1 MPPTNPKPSSAPPP
15 PPPKQ
20 GGGFIGAI
28 ILMLLLM
35 GGLVYWKLHG
45 SDEKAAPTPAA
56 AASVAQEPTAPAVDQ
71 VVPPPPPPPPVASE
85 DAGTPSSTKKPVAST
100 GTGPNCG
107 SCGKCQGEAAPS
119 FSAVLR
125 ARANQ
130 AQRCYEKALA
140 QQESL
145 QGRLTVNLCVG
156 VGGGVCGASISNDS
170 LGSPMVAQCV
180 MNIYRATTFPSPKNG
195 CVDAQVPLNFLPEK
209 K

>member
-1 MPPTNPKPSSAPPP
+1 
-15 PPPKQ
+15 
-20 GGGFIGAI
+20 
-28 ILMLLLM
+28 MLLLM
-35 GGLVYWKLHG
+35 GGLVVWKLHG
-45 SDEKAAPTPAA
+45 SDDKSEPTPAP
-56 AASVAQEPTAPAVDQ
+56 AASVAQEPTAAVDQ
-71 VVPPPPPPPPVASE
+71 VVPPPPPPPSASE
-85 DAGTPSSTKKPVAST
+85 DAGTPSTTKKPVASA
-100 GTGPNCG
+100 GIGPNCG

-119 FSAVLR
+119 FPAVLR
-125 ARANQ
+125 TRANQ

-145 QGRLTVNLCVG
+145 QGRLTLNLCVG
-156 VGGGVCGASISNDS
+156 VGGAVCGASISNDT